1 MKNKIIYIVISC
13 FILGMSFFA
22 CKKNNY
28 IIGGKLS
35 NDSTNLTTYDY
46 LKNNQYHIFD
56 TLILLI
62 DKTGM
67 EQAIN
72 QKGITFFAFTD
83 NSINNYLKY
92 KTAAV
97 QIVDPFKQ
105 YNIDSLIKYD
115 LNVFKDSLEAYIIPS
130 RVDYD
135 LLTQNGSLFETAMTG
150 TWAAI
155 SFETTL
161 DPNLGYS
168 STVSEAPKV
177 EWFTFIKNKADV
189 PLSFSAALL
198 PDSVGIHTLVQTSGI
213 HTTTGILNVLSNSHA
228 MYFRTQ

>member
-1 MKNKIIYIVISC
+1 MKNKIIYIVFLC
-13 FILGMSFFA
+13 FISGMFFFS

-35 NDSTNLTTYDY
+35 NDSTNLTNYDY
-46 LKNNQYHIFD
+46 LKNNQYGIFD

-62 DKTGM
+62 DKSGM
-67 EQAIN
+67 EDSIN

-83 NSINNYLKY
+83 KSIDNYLES
-92 KTAAV
+92 KTAAA
-97 QIVDPFKQ
+97 QIVNPFAQ
-105 YNIDSLIKYD
+105 YSIDTLIKYD
-115 LNVFKDSLEAYIIPS
+115 LDVFRDSLEAYIIPS
-130 RVDYD
+130 RVDYGQ
-135 LLTQNGSLFETAMTG
+135 LTENGSLFETAKTG

-155 SFETTL
+155 SFETTT
-161 DPNLGYS
+161 DPTLGYTTVVS
-168 STVSEAPKV
+168 SEPQE

-189 PLSFSAALL
+189 PFSFKAAQL

-213 HTTTGILNVLSNSHA
+213 HTTTGILNVLSNTHV